1 MACLVVIDMPAL
13 ISSLQDKQQRT
24 FPFSAVASLSRTSR
38 NLRKTWL
45 ALPSVIQEKKTEG
58 TKK

>member
-1 MACLVVIDMPAL
+1 MPAL

-24 FPFSAVASLSRTSR
+24 FPFSAVASLSRISR